1 MIKRILVYG
10 LATLLPILVIVYFY
24 SYYSNQSPFSIKCM
38 FHEITGLWCPGCGGQ
53 RAFSLLVNGHFLQ
66 SLRYNLILPFALY
79 ICVQL
84 YYAIIENIFL
94 GKPMSG
100 KLHLPESFARNF
112 LIFLLVY
119 SILRNIPLSPF
130 IYLAPES

>member
-24 SYYSNQSPFSIKCM
+24 SYYSNQSP
-38 FHEITGLWCPGCGGQ
+38 
-53 RAFSLLVNGHFLQ
+53 LVNGHFLQ

>member
-1 MIKRILVYG
+1 MRDLISKLWFQVLVGMILGVFLGLLLSPSVFALVDEK
-10 LATLLPILVIVYFY
+10 L
-24 SYYSNQSPFSIKCM
+24 
-38 FHEITGLWCPGCGGQ
+38 
-53 RAFSLLVNGHFLQ
+53 AFSLAPWIG
-66 SLRYNLILPFALY
+66 LIG
-79 ICVQL
+79 
-84 YYAIIENIFL
+84 NIFL

-100 KLHLPESFARNF
+100 KLHLPTSFARNF